1 MSTGYAAPHLMVKMK
16 KGDLSLNTIVVAAIV
31 LIVLVV
37 MIVIFAS
44 NVGKFSKGLQDCV
57 NKGGRAVDYSSQYTG
72 QVCNSDEAQIFTFK
86 TDSTFDGDD
95 KACCLKISE

>member
-1 MSTGYAAPHLMVKMK
+1 MVKMK

-57 NKGGRAVDYSSQYTG
+57 NKGGRAVEYNPQYPE
-72 QVCNSDEAQIFTFK
+72 QVCNSDEAQIFTFRA
-86 TDSTFDGDD
+86 DGAQGDD
-95 KACCLKISE
+95 KACCLKLSE